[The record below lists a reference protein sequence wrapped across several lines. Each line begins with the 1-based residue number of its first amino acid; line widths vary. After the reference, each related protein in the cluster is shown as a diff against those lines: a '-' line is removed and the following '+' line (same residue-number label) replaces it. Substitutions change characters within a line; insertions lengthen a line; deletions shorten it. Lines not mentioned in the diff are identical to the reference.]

1 MYFFRHTGQA
11 RGKTGHDAEAQPI
24 LCKNLRLFFVFH
36 APYTNFAHEEPR
48 TLAGCRFF
56 YMTIKEFIKKVLSIR
71 IWGNCLGVII
81 VSVLLMAGELLFIRF
96 YTHHGEVIEMPDI
109 CGQNSD
115 VAIKKLKAL
124 GLHAEVTDTGFV
136 RTLPPGIILEQSIAK
151 GTEIKPGRLVT
162 LTINSAGSPTIALPD
177 LADNSSLREAQTRL
191 KAIGFKLAPPELII
205 GEKDWV
211 YGVKVNGRTVSAGTR
226 VAAGAAITLVVGN
239 GENEEEFN
247 GNDSLDYVI
256 FGDDAEEAMPDESV
270 GYEEETASDMPAE
283 ESGKKSENIVEY
295 GE

>member
-1 MYFFRHTGQA
+1 
-11 RGKTGHDAEAQPI
+11 
-24 LCKNLRLFFVFH
+24 
-36 APYTNFAHEEPR
+36 
-48 TLAGCRFF
+48 
-56 YMTIKEFIKKVLSIR
+56 MTIKEFIKKVLSIR

-81 VSVLLMAGELLFIRF
+81 VSVLLMAGGLLFIRF

>member
-1 MYFFRHTGQA
+1 
-11 RGKTGHDAEAQPI
+11 
-24 LCKNLRLFFVFH
+24 
-36 APYTNFAHEEPR
+36 
-48 TLAGCRFF
+48 
-56 YMTIKEFIKKVLSIR
+56 MTIKEFIRRVFSIR
-71 IWGNCLGVII
+71 IWGNCLGAFLVA
-81 VSVLLMAGELLFIRF
+81 VLLMAGGLLFIRF
-96 YTHHGEVIEMPDI
+96 YTHHGEVIKMPDI

-136 RTLPPGIILEQSIAK
+136 RALPPGTVLEQSIAK

-177 LADNSSLREAQTRL
+177 LADNSSLREAQTKL

-211 YGVKVNGRTVSAGTR
+211 YGVKVNGRTASAGTR

-256 FGDDAEEAMPDESV
+256 FSDDTEEIMPDESV
-270 GYEEETASDMPAE
+270 GYEEDTTPDMPLE
-283 ESGKKSENIVEY
+283 ESGKKPEKIVEY